1 MSAKAPPD
9 FRLPDQDRV
18 LRSLK
23 DFLGQKI
30 VLAFFPGAFTEV
42 CTREMCA
49 FRDSMQ
55 SMMGFGARLVGIS
68 VNDPFTNKAFAQMN
82 RLPFVILSDYNREAI
97 RKYGVFH
104 EDFAG
109 LKGYT
114 VAKRSV
120 FILDEGGGLQY
131 KWISEDPGRE
141 PDYREI
147 IGQLGQLWTK

>member
-1 MSAKAPPD
+1 
-9 FRLPDQDRV
+9 
-18 LRSLK
+18 
-23 DFLGQKI
+23 
-30 VLAFFPGAFTEV
+30 
-42 CTREMCA
+42 
-49 FRDSMQ
+49 MQ